1 MKILI
6 VSQYYYPERFT
17 ISDIASQLVKFG
29 HEVSVITGKPNYCYN
44 EIIPEYINVKY
55 ETING
60 VKVHRVNLYPRQQTR
75 LSIYRNYL
83 SFYFS
88 AKRFV
93 RKFKEEF
100 DVVLSVSLSPVIS
113 IAPAILY
120 AKKYK
125 VPHVLYCLDLWPE
138 STVVTGAVKKDS
150 LIYKFLYRWSKNLYL
165 KCDQIF
171 VSSPSFVSYF
181 HEVLNI
187 KEKTFT
193 YIPQPALL
201 TKEAQMPA
209 QFAKKFNYVYVGNI
223 GQIQLILELANA
235 AKLLKDEQDVMIHV
249 AGMGALSEQ
258 LSNYIKEEKLEDV
271 LKYYGPLHLEETE
284 SLYQSADALI
294 VTLKEGGTVGKT
306 IPNKLIHYLKFK
318 KPIIG
323 ILEGD
328 GKDVLIDAKGSLL
341 SQQSPKEIA
350 KTILAMKNLSKDEK
364 EKMGLSNYEY
374 YLKHFSLEVITK
386 QIENQLESLRKE

>member
-17 ISDIASQLVKFG
+17 ISDIASQLVKLG
-29 HEVSVITGKPNYCYN
+29 HDVSVITGKPNYCYN
-44 EIIPEYINVKY
+44 EIIPEYVNVNY
-55 ETING
+55 EVING
-60 VKVHRVNLYPRQQTR
+60 VKVHRVNLYPRKQTR

-93 RKFKEEF
+93 RKFKEKF

-120 AKKYK
+120 AKKQQ
-125 VPHVLYCLDLWPE
+125 VPHALYCLDLWPE

-150 LIYKFLYRWSKNLYL
+150 FIYKILYRWSKNLYL
-165 KCDQIF
+165 KCDQIL

-181 HEVLNI
+181 HDVLNL
-187 KEKTFT
+187 KDKPFT
-193 YIPQPALL
+193 YVPQPALL
-201 TKEAQMPA
+201 TKEVRKPA
-209 QFAKKFNYVYVGNI
+209 QFHKKYNYVYVGNI
-223 GQIQLILELANA
+223 GQIQLIEELASA
-235 AKLLKDEQDVMIHV
+235 AKLLKEEKDIMIHI

-258 LSNYIKEEKLEDV
+258 LINYIKEEKLEEV
-271 LKYYGPLHLEETE
+271 LKYYGPLHLEDTE

-323 ILEGD
+323 VLEGD
-328 GKDVLIDAKGSLL
+328 GKDILNATGGAFLAK
-341 SQQSPKEIA
+341 QTPKDIA
-350 KTILAMKNLSKDEK
+350 ETILKMRSLGNEEK
-364 EKMGLSNYEY
+364 VKMGLRNYKY
-374 YLKHFSLEVITK
+374 YLKHFSLEVITG
-386 QIENQLESLRKE
+386 QIENQLKSLRKV